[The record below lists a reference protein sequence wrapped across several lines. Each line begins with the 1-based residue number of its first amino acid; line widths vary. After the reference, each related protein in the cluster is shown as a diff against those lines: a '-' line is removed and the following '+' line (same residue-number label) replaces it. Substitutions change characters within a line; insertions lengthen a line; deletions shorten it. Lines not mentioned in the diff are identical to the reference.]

1 MQARAAAAAEREVAQ
16 ELGASCCA
24 REEPCKKGV
33 AQEIVCRSPVGLVYA
48 ARSILIG
55 QRTVLTLR
63 GLEGGWL
70 ERADREGERL
80 VPVQAAMMEEIGDE
94 TENDWPLLILA
105 VTDDPSSPGS
115 PPFLTPEL

>member
-1 MQARAAAAAEREVAQ
+1 MLRPG
-16 ELGASCCA
+16 GALQKRCCSGNCLSLA
-24 REEPCKKGV
+24 
-33 AQEIVCRSPVGLVYA
+33 SGLVYA